1 MLPTSERKALVR
13 PTPSWLITDEVD
25 YVELDL
31 GRLKSG
37 KEAEVFVVE
46 RTYLDRSCL
55 LAHKR
60 YRPRTVTHKGELEEL
75 GFQRGNSFMNDLA
88 YRDGRK
94 FAKSR
99 DQRAAERMTNYGKK
113 LLTGRWTGHELDMMQ
128 QAWRAGVNVPY
139 PVGPRGDG
147 LLMQF
152 VGDAERAA
160 PRLSEARLGPT
171 GVRSAFTQLL
181 DNLRLLVEA
190 GFVHADLSAYNLL
203 WWHDELWMI
212 DFPQAVDITTNP
224 HALDYLHRDLTNVCG
239 WFTRHGEE
247 IDVDALYA
255 ELIAICMGHA

>member
-1 MLPTSERKALVR
+1 MLPSPERKAPVR

-25 YVELDL
+25 YVELEL
-31 GRLKSG
+31 GNLKSG

-75 GFQRGNSFMNDLA
+75 GFQRGNSFMNDLT
-88 YRDGRK
+88 YRDGRR

-113 LLTGRWTGHELDMMQ
+113 LLTARWTGHELEMMQ
-128 QAWRAGVNVPY
+128 HAWRAGVNVPY
-139 PVGPRGDG
+139 PLGPRDDG

-160 PRLSEARLGPT
+160 PRLVDARLGAAEI
-171 GVRSAFTQLL
+171 GRARTQLVE
-181 DNLRLLVEA
+181 NLRRLV
-190 GFVHADLSAYNLL
+190 GADSCTPTYRR
-203 WWHDELWMI
+203 
-212 DFPQAVDITTNP
+212 TTS
-224 HALDYLHRDLTNVCG
+224 CG
-239 WFTRHGEE
+239 GRTTCG
-247 IDVDALYA
+247 
-255 ELIAICMGHA
+255 

>member
-1 MLPTSERKALVR
+1 
-13 PTPSWLITDEVD
+13 
-25 YVELDL
+25 
-31 GRLKSG
+31 
-37 KEAEVFVVE
+37 
-46 RTYLDRSCL
+46 
-55 LAHKR
+55 
-60 YRPRTVTHKGELEEL
+60 
-75 GFQRGNSFMNDLA
+75 MNDLA

-128 QAWRAGVNVPY
+128 HAWNAGVNVPY

-160 PRLSEARLGPT
+160 PRLSEARLEKT
-171 GVRSAFTQLL
+171 EVRSALTQLI

-203 WWHDELWMI
+203 WWHDELWLI
-212 DFPQAVDITTNP
+212 DFPQTVDLTTNP

-239 WFTRHGEE
+239 WFARRGEM
-247 IDVDALYA
+247 IDVDELYA
-255 ELIAICMGHA
+255 ELIAICMGH

>member
-1 MLPTSERKALVR
+1 VR
-13 PTPSWLITDEVD
+13 PVPEWFIADDVD
-25 YVELDL
+25 YVESEL

-46 RTYLDRSCL
+46 RTHDDRSCL

-75 GFQRGNSFMNDLA
+75 GFQRSNSFMNDLA

-113 LLTGRWTGHELDMMQ
+113 LLTGRWTGHELDMME
-128 QAWRAGVNVPY
+128 QAWNAGVNVPY

-152 VGDAERAA
+152 LGDVERAA
-160 PRLSEARLGPT
+160 PRLAEARLRRPEIA
-171 GVRSAFTQLL
+171 RAREQLVE
-181 DNLRLLVEA
+181 NLRLLVGA

-203 WWHDELWMI
+203 WWQDELWFI
-212 DFPQAVDITTNP
+212 DFPQAVDVTTNP
-224 HALDYLHRDLTNVCG
+224 HAFDYLYRDVTNVG
-239 WFTRHGEE
+239 NWFARQGES
-247 IDVDALYA
+247 IDVDTLYA
-255 ELIAICMGHA
+255 ELVSSACAF